1 MANSA
6 GGDIPEVRLTLTQRL
21 RRVEKLA
28 CLHSG
33 WRVGRTR
40 PWRSRAVVMALAV
53 SAIGQAAILRA
64 LVFDAD
70 SRPDPIPVGLN
81 LSSVSVR
88 HADGTLGEVGAGQ
101 STLLLIFDPDCAHSR
116 RVAPGWS
123 SWLAGREA
131 RRLRVLAI
139 SLGPLAE
146 AIDFADEHLW
156 PVEVLSLE
164 HPAAEPDAAILTRRT
179 PWIVALDQ
187 AGRVVT
193 DGHGAD
199 LDEVARALGGGGADL
214 R

>member
-1 MANSA
+1 MTRTESRKI
-6 GGDIPEVRLTLTQRL
+6 GL
-21 RRVEKLA
+21 RRAL
-28 CLHSG
+28 
-33 WRVGRTR
+33 
-40 PWRSRAVVMALAV
+40 RSRAVVPALAV
-53 SAIGQAAILRA
+53 SVIGQVVVLLA

-70 SRPDPIPVGLN
+70 SRPEPIPVGLN

-88 HADGTLGEVGAGQ
+88 HADGTLDEVGAGQ
-101 STLLLIFDPDCAHSR
+101 PTLLLVFDPDCAHSR
-116 RVAPGWS
+116 RVAPAWS

-146 AIDFADEHLW
+146 AIDFANEHHW

-164 HPAAEPDAAILTRRT
+164 HPAREPDAAILTRRT
-179 PWIVALDQ
+179 PWLVALDQ

-199 LDEVARALGGGGADL
+199 LDEVARALGGGGAAL
-214 R
+214 W